1 REYVHGACLARLG
14 RRPSAQTRVGLVH
27 AVVDDDLGREVVDEL
42 CDPLLVVRFGAV
54 KLAAAQAPPRR
65 PDVEAGDLAH
75 FVALLEQLRDARAQL
90 AAHAGHEDAHQLS
103 PASGRRCGNR
113 ITSRIEVTPA
123 SSITSRSTPIP
134 RPPHGGSPYS
144 SART

>member
-1 REYVHGACLARLG
+1 
-14 RRPSAQTRVGLVH
+14 LVH

-42 CDPLLVVRFGAV
+42 CDPLLVVRFDAV

-90 AAHAGHEDAHQLS
+90 AAHAGHDDAHQLS
-103 PASGRRCGNR
+103 PASGRASGRSCGNR
-113 ITSRIEVTPA
+113 ITSRIDVTPA